1 MTRCNSCNG
10 ILTRTDVE
18 CYVCGEPVPGARK
31 RARRTPAA
39 KLEPGQAPAK
49 PASPLNNLLLLG
61 SLALAAYCYY
71 AGLKMPL
78 ALSLGLS
85 VALLSMRFLDGRVA
99 HKDPS
104 QHCP

>member
-10 ILTRTDVE
+10 ILTKTDVE

-39 KLEPGQAPAK
+39 QLEPGQAQAK
-49 PASPLNNLLLLG
+49 PASPLSNLLILG
-61 SLALAAYCYY
+61 SLALAVFCYVS
-71 AGLKMPL
+71 GLKTPL
-78 ALSLGLS
+78 ALTLGLS
-85 VALLSMRFLDGRVA
+85 VALLSMRLLDGRMA
-99 HKDPS
+99 SKNSS